1 MVLHLW
7 ESRSLPSFLNSG
19 SLRAGVFFSIF
30 PFTGKFILLFSVYP
44 SKTNL
49 MWQENNLNNLR
60 ENSFFFSLLLFVI
73 LLPFS
78 EASVSI
84 TSGLLLMQA
93 LLLKSW
99 KHPSFSI
106 IRLKSLLLI
115 SSIFL
120 LYLLWTI
127 LTEDVRFALYE
138 WRKVIF
144 WIIIPPA
151 FFLSPKLSGNRFILL
166 LALFCLSVFAASLF
180 GVFRLILSDFFH
192 ITDFRKIILISHIRF
207 SFQIVLAIIVL
218 SWFLLADIKIPAA
231 GIRPVWILALLVWF
245 MWFLLLLKSITGI
258 AAFTGILLVFIL
270 YLVLHIRKL
279 KWRVLFLI
287 AFFLVL
293 LTPLL
298 YVGHVWYSFYHS
310 ETLDQETV
318 DKFTSS
324 GNPYSFDFS
333 SKEREN
339 GHWVRAYICEPEM
352 RKEWNRVSS
361 CPYDSL
367 DKNGFP
373 YSATLVRYLT
383 SKGFRKD
390 SAGVNQL
397 SPKDIRAVEN
407 GLANHI
413 FVDNS
418 FSIYPRIYQTIWE
431 LDVYFR
437 LGDPNFQSVSQRL
450 EFVKASLILIREHP
464 LTGIGTGNW
473 KIKYAEAYRKMNSK
487 LFPENQGP
495 SHNQYLNYLVK
506 FGIVGFLYI
515 IFALL
520 MPVFRE
526 KHHKNLFFWL
536 FLLLIGIVNLGDAN
550 LETHMGLSF
559 FTFFYC
565 LFLWHS
571 PEDLRQFH
579 L

>member
-1 MVLHLW
+1 M
-7 ESRSLPSFLNSG
+7 RQD
-19 SLRAGVFFSIF
+19 I
-30 PFTGKFILLFSVYP
+30 
-44 SKTNL
+44 
-49 MWQENNLNNLR
+49 NLNTLR
-60 ENSFFFSLLLFVI
+60 ENSFFYSLILFVL

-78 EASVSI
+78 EAAVSI
-84 TSGLLLMQA
+84 TSGLLLFQA
-93 LLLKSW
+93 LILFSW
-99 KHPSFSI
+99 KHPSFSPG
-106 IRLKSLLLI
+106 RFNQLLFI
-115 SSIFL
+115 SSIFF
-120 LYLLWTI
+120 LYVIWTV
-127 LTEDVRFALYE
+127 LSEDFRFALYE

-151 FFLSPKLSGNRFILL
+151 FFLSPKLPRNRFILL

-180 GVFRLILSDFFH
+180 GLFRMAFSDQLN
-192 ITDFRKIILISHIRF
+192 ISDFRKIILISHIRF
-207 SFQIVLAIIVL
+207 SFQLVLAIIIL
-218 SWFLLADIKIPAA
+218 GWFLLAKIKITPS
-231 GIRPVWILALLVWF
+231 GIRPVWLIALLLWF
-245 MWFLLLLKSITGI
+245 TWFLLLLKSITGI

-270 YLVLHIRKL
+270 YLVLNIQKL
-279 KWRVLFLI
+279 LWRVFFLTT
-287 AFFLVL
+287 FFLVL
-293 LTPLL
+293 LTPLV

-310 ETLDQETV
+310 ETLNPEAV
-318 DKFTSS
+318 ERFTPS
-324 GNPYSFDFS
+324 GKPYSFDFT

-339 GHWVRAYICEPEM
+339 GHWVRAYVCEEEM
-352 RKEWNRVSS
+352 RNEWNKISA
-361 CPYDSL
+361 CKYDSI

-373 YSATLVRYLT
+373 YSATLIRYLT

-397 SPKDIRAVEN
+397 STKDIHAVEN

-450 EFVKASLILIREHP
+450 EFMKASFLLIREHP

-487 LFPENQGP
+487 LLTENQGP
-495 SHNQYLNYLVK
+495 SHNQYINYLVK
-506 FGIVGFLYI
+506 FGFIGFIYI
-515 IFALL
+515 MVAILL
-520 MPVFRE
+520 PVFRE
-526 KHHKNLFFWL
+526 NHRKNLFFWL
-536 FLLLIGIVNLGDAN
+536 FLLLIGIVNLADAN

-571 PEDLRQFH
+571 PEDLRNFH
-579 L
+579 LKTAFQNKAS